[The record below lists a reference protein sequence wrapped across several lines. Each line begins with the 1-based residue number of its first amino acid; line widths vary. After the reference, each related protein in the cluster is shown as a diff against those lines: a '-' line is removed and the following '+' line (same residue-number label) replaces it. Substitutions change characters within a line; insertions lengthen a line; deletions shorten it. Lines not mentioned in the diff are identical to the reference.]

1 MTDDNWRPHDQNDD
15 AARRRPGK
23 LEAEMDQFDD
33 EEFGGPLFGDT
44 SEHAVTDGESGPLT
58 GSGLLRM
65 DDDSGAMPHWTE
77 QATGEVPRIDR
88 PEPSPDPTDDL
99 DVWSTFTSSTPVW
112 NEGDP
117 VDRPTGQFAT
127 TPADPTGEIAWE
139 DAPAAAAA
147 AVAGA
152 GPDPAAVV
160 VRDQI
165 VLAVDGIAAG
175 ADPGHR

>member
-1 MTDDNWRPHDQNDD
+1 
-15 AARRRPGK
+15 
-23 LEAEMDQFDD
+23 MDQFDD

-99 DVWSTFTSSTPVW
+99 DVWSTFSGSGAGAGQGPSWRDDHSAPLSGGGLDDITGLSPVF
-112 NEGDP
+112 EDP
-117 VDRPTGQFAT
+117 DPSPFAE
-127 TPADPTGEIAWE
+127 P
-139 DAPAAAAA
+139 APAAPLDLAA
-147 AVAGA
+147 
-152 GPDPAAVV
+152 
-160 VRDQI
+160 
-165 VLAVDGIAAG
+165 IAA
-175 ADPGHR
+175 R